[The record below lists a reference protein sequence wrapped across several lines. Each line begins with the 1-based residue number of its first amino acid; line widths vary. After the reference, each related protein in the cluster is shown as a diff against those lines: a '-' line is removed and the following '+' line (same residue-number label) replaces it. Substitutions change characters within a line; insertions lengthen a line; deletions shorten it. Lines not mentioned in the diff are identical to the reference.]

1 MDTFYSQMRSRLQV
15 DSFFVEENYKATNFE
30 ALNGC
35 RSKFKAKRFSLPG
48 ISKKPPIDDE
58 R

>member
-1 MDTFYSQMRSRLQV
+1 MRSRLQV